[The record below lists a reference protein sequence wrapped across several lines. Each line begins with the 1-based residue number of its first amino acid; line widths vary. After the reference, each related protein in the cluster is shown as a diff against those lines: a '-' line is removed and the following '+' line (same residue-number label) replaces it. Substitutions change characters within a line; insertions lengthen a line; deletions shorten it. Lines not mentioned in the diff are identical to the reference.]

1 MMDVLAPA
9 MYFFFAVKALALAL
23 LALLLHYA
31 NKREE
36 APPPAPPVAAVPKEG
51 PSGETGPRAPASRPS
66 ESEDFSPPR
75 AVLEVEGRKARL
87 LLPDGRVV
95 PVPYGDY
102 RALGEA
108 GKYLTPG
115 VHLVVRGLPDG
126 QEVATA
132 LHLLEVMGV
141 RVERA

>member
-1 MMDVLAPA
+1 MDVLAPA

-36 APPPAPPVAAVPKEG
+36 APPPAAAVPKDG
-51 PSGETGPRAPASRPS
+51 PSGEAGP
-66 ESEDFSPPR
+66 EDFSPPR

-87 LLPDGRVV
+87 LLPNGRVV
-95 PVPYGDY
+95 PIPYGDY

-115 VHLVVRGLPDG
+115 VHLVVRGLPDS